1 MEFLTV
7 KNRTVVVTGGASG
20 IGSQICRA
28 FLAEGSRVAV
38 VDIKISPKVME
49 EYVGA
54 SSEKSVSFFC
64 GDITNEQFIKDT
76 IKQTVDR
83 WGSADI
89 LVNNAGI
96 MYKSP
101 VEEINLE
108 QWRRVIEV
116 NLTAPVICA
125 KYVVPYMKKN
135 KWGRIINMCSI
146 FSYIG
151 GETYSAYAAAKGG
164 LLQLTKVWSNELA
177 ADGITVNAICPG
189 WVDTPMLEGFIQH
202 IAQVH
207 NESREQAIDRIF
219 ALVPQKR
226 FINPQEIA
234 SLALFLA
241 SDCAQSINGTGMV
254 IDTGLIAS
262 MPRGLHRI

>member
-1 MEFLTV
+1 MEFPTV
-7 KNRTVVVTGGASG
+7 KSKTVIVTGGASG
-20 IGSQICRA
+20 IGSEICRA
-28 FLAEGSRVAV
+28 YLAEGSRVAV
-38 VDIKISPKVME
+38 IDIKISPEVME
-49 EYVGA
+49 EYVEA
-54 SSEKSVSFFC
+54 SSANSALFFC

-76 IKQTVDR
+76 TKQIFER

-101 VEEINLE
+101 VEEIDLV
-108 QWRRVIEV
+108 QWRRAIEV
-116 NLTAPVICA
+116 NLTAPIICA
-125 KYVVPYMKKN
+125 KNVVPYMKKN

-189 WVDTPMLEGFIQH
+189 WVDTPMLEGFIQR

-207 NESREQAIDRIF
+207 NESREEAVNRIF
-219 ALVPQKR
+219 ALVPQKH
-226 FINPQEIA
+226 FINPQEIS

-241 SDCAQSINGTGMV
+241 SDCAQSINGAGMV
-254 IDTGLIAS
+254 IDTGLTAS